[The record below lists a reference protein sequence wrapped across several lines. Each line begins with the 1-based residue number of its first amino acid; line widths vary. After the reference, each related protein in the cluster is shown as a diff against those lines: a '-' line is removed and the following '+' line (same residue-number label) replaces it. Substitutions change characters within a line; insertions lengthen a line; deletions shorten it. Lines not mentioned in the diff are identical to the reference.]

1 MLLILVEHYLDK
13 SGKDYFEKWIN
24 EVGTVLSNFKG
35 FQSIEKLEDVEDKE
49 RNLLLLKF
57 ENIELLREWSNSEE
71 HEKVLGLLKHY
82 TIKKQKSQILRK
94 L

>member
-13 SGKDYFEKWIN
+13 SGKEYFDKWIN
-24 EVGTVLSNFKG
+24 EVRSILNKFEG

-57 ENIELLREWSNSEE
+57 DNIELLRKWSNSEE
-71 HEKVLGLLKHY
+71 HNDMIKRLNKYML
-82 TIKKQKSQILRK
+82 KKQKSQILRK

>member
-13 SGKDYFEKWIN
+13 SGKEYFDEWIN
-24 EVGTVLSNFKG
+24 EVRIILNKFKG
-35 FQSIEKLEDVEDKE
+35 FQSIEKLEDIEDKE

-57 ENIELLREWSNSEE
+57 ENIKLLRKWSNSEE
-71 HEKVLGLLKHY
+71 HNNMIKRLKNHM
-82 TIKKQKSQILRK
+82 IKKQKSQILRK

>member
-13 SGKDYFEKWIN
+13 SGKEYFDKWIN
-24 EVGTVLSNFKG
+24 EVRIILNKFKG

-49 RNLLLLKF
+49 RSLLLLKF

-71 HEKVLGLLKHY
+71 HNNMIKLLEKHM
-82 TIKKQKSQILRK
+82 IKKQKSQILRK

>member
-13 SGKDYFEKWIN
+13 SGKEYFDKWIN
-24 EVGTVLSNFKG
+24 KVRIILNKFKG

-71 HEKVLGLLKHY
+71 HNNMIRLLKNHMV
-82 TIKKQKSQILRK
+82 KKQKSQILRK